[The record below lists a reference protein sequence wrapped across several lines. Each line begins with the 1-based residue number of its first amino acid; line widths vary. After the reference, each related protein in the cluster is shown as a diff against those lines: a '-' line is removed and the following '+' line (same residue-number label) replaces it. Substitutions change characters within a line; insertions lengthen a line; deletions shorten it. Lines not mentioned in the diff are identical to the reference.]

1 MTSSIL
7 TKLETISLRG
17 QNKTAVIIG
26 GTTGIGPGVAVQL
39 AKVGCSR
46 IILVGRREDKARLV
60 EGSIKVVANADVVYV
75 KGDLS

>member
-7 TKLETISLRG
+7 AKLETISLRG
-17 QNKTAVIIG
+17 QNKTAVIVG

-46 IILVGRREDKARLV
+46 IVLVGRKEDKARLV
-60 EGSIKVVANADVVYV
+60 EGSIKAVADVEVVYV